1 MTMQAE
7 ILDYRHTTEWDLEK
21 FFLDES
27 FKQNIQEKF
36 PLIFASMSSRHI
48 DSVEKSWK
56 DFMTGRKWS
65 RPNTLLDAFPSGFSR
80 RVGEYLNLT
89 GMSYIMNASCASTLY
104 ALNQA
109 SMISQSYNTPVVVVC
124 ADNLT
129 HPFELWRFKSLG
141 ALDNDT
147 GRPFDSSSKGFRM
160 GTGICMFLIKHPNV
174 KFNMPSKATITNFA
188 FYTNHEFT
196 NPGTSDNIVNNIT
209 GIDYS
214 NIDFYNAH
222 STGTPVGDIIEY
234 EYFSKTI
241 KGDVPIVS
249 YKGHIGHCVCAAGGM
264 EIALA
269 LDGKRDNILLANNI
283 VGDKVVNDDRIIT
296 TNTTFPYKYMLKA
309 SFGFGG
315 KNAIAKID
323 LY

>member
-1 MTMQAE
+1 MQAE

-21 FFLDES
+21 FLLDES

-36 PLIFASMSSRHI
+36 PLVFSSVSSLHA

-56 DFMTGRKWS
+56 DFTTGRKWS
-65 RPNTLLDAFPSGFSR
+65 RPNTLLDAFPGGFSR

-89 GMSYIMNASCASTLY
+89 GMSYIMNASCASALY

-109 SMISQSYNTPVVVVC
+109 SMISLSYNTPVVVVC
-124 ADNLT
+124 ADNLQ
-129 HPFELWRFKSLG
+129 HPYELWRFKSLG
-141 ALDNDT
+141 ALDNDS
-147 GRPFDSSSKGFRM
+147 GRPFDSSSKGFKM
-160 GTGICMFLIKHPNV
+160 GTGICMYLVKHPDV

-196 NPGTSDNIVNNIT
+196 NPGTSDNIINNIS

-222 STGTPVGDIIEY
+222 ATGTPVGDIIEY

-283 VGDKVVNDDRIIT
+283 IGDRIIDDDRIIT
-296 TNTTFPYKYMLKA
+296 QNMSFPYKHMLKA

-315 KNAIAKID
+315 KNIIAKID

>member
-7 ILDYRHTTEWDLEK
+7 ILDYRHTTQWDLEK
-21 FFLDES
+21 FFFDES
-27 FKQNIQEKF
+27 FTQNIQEKF
-36 PLIFASMSSRHI
+36 PLVFTSVSTRLP
-48 DSVEKSWK
+48 DSTEKSWK
-56 DFMTGRKWS
+56 DFNSGRKWS
-65 RPNTLLDAFPSGFSR
+65 RPNTLLDAFPAGFCR
-80 RVGEYLNLT
+80 RVSEYLKLT
-89 GMSYIMNASCASTLY
+89 GFGISINSSCASALY
-104 ALNQA
+104 ALHHG
-109 SMISQSYNTPVVVVC
+109 SLVSLSYNTPVIVVC
-124 ADNLT
+124 ADNLN

-147 GRPFDSSSKGFRM
+147 GRPFDSSSKGFKM
-160 GTGICMFLIKHPNV
+160 GTGICMFLIKHPDV

-188 FYTNHEFT
+188 FYTNNEFT
-196 NPGTSDNIVNNIT
+196 NPGSSDDLIKNIF
-209 GIDYS
+209 GIDYNS
-214 NIDFYNAH
+214 IDFYNAH

-283 VGDKVVNDDRIIT
+283 TGDKIVNDDRIIT
-296 TNTTFPYKYMLKA
+296 QNTSFPYKHMLKA

-315 KNAIAKID
+315 KNAIATID

>member
-7 ILDYRHTTEWDLEK
+7 ILDYRHTTEWDVEK
-21 FFLDES
+21 FFYDES
-27 FKQNIQEKF
+27 FTQNIQEKF
-36 PLIFASMSSRHI
+36 PLVFSSMSSRHS

-56 DFMTGRKWS
+56 DYNNGRKLS
-65 RPNTLLDAFPSGFSR
+65 RPNTLLDAFSGGFCR
-80 RVGEYLNLT
+80 RVGEYLNLS
-89 GMSYIMNASCASTLY
+89 GISFVVNASCAGALY
-104 ALNQA
+104 ALHQG
-109 SMISQSYNTPVVVVC
+109 SLISQAYNTPVVVVC
-124 ADNLT
+124 ADNLN

-147 GRPFDSSSKGFRM
+147 GRPFDKLSKGFKM
-160 GTGICMFLIKHPNV
+160 GKGICMFLIKHPSV
-174 KFNMPSKATITNFA
+174 KFNMPSKATITNFS
-188 FYTNHEFT
+188 FYSNHEFT
-196 NPGTSDNIVNNIT
+196 NPGSSDDIINNIT
-209 GIDYS
+209 GIDYK

-222 STGTPVGDIIEY
+222 ATGTPVGDIIEY
-234 EYFSKTI
+234 EYFNKTI

-249 YKGHIGHCVCAAGGM
+249 YKGHVGHCVSAAGGM

-283 VGDKVVNDDRIIT
+283 DGDKIINDDRIII
-296 TNTTFPYKYMLKA
+296 TNTSFPYKHMLKA

>member
-1 MTMQAE
+1 MQAE

-21 FFLDES
+21 FFYDES
-27 FKQNIQEKF
+27 FTQNIQEKF
-36 PLIFASMSSRHI
+36 PLVFSSMSSRMT
-48 DSVEKSWK
+48 DSTEKSWK
-56 DFMTGRKWS
+56 DFNSGRKHS
-65 RPNTLLDAFPSGFSR
+65 RPNTLLDAFPGGFSR
-80 RVGEYLNLT
+80 RTGEYLNLT
-89 GMSYIMNASCASTLY
+89 GISFIMNASCASALY
-104 ALNQA
+104 ALHQGA
-109 SMISQSYNTPVVVVC
+109 MISQAHNTPVIVVC
-124 ADNLT
+124 ADNLN

-147 GRPFDSSSKGFRM
+147 GRPFDDSSKGFRM
-160 GTGICMFLIKHPNV
+160 GTGICMYLIKHPDV

-188 FYTNHEFT
+188 FYTNNEFT
-196 NPGTSDNIVNNIT
+196 NPGTSDDIINNIS

-222 STGTPVGDIIEY
+222 ATGTPVGDIIEY

-249 YKGHIGHCVCAAGGM
+249 YKGHVGHCVCAAGGM

-269 LDGKRDNILLANNI
+269 LDGKRDNLLLSNNI
-283 VGDKVVNDDRIIT
+283 TGNKVINDDRIIT
-296 TNTTFPYKYMLKA
+296 ENTSFPYKHMLKA

-315 KNAIAKID
+315 KNAIATID

>member
-36 PLIFASMSSRHI
+36 PLVFSSVSSRYD

-56 DFMTGRKWS
+56 DFFTGRKWS
-65 RPNTLLDAFPSGFSR
+65 RPNTLLDAFPGGFSR

-89 GMSYIMNASCASTLY
+89 SMSYIVTASCASALY
-104 ALNQA
+104 ALHQA
-109 SMISQSYNTPVVVVC
+109 SLISQAHNTPVVVVC
-124 ADNLT
+124 ADNLQ

-141 ALDNDT
+141 ALNNET
-147 GRPFDSSSKGFRM
+147 GRPFDSSSKGFKM
-160 GTGICMFLIKHPNV
+160 GTGICMFLIKHPTV

-188 FYTNHEFT
+188 FYTNNEFT
-196 NPGTSDNIVNNIT
+196 NPGTSDDIINNIS
-209 GIDYS
+209 GIDYKG
-214 NIDFYNAH
+214 IDFYNAH
-222 STGTPVGDIIEY
+222 ATGTPVGDIVEY

-241 KGDVPIVS
+241 KDDVPIVS
-249 YKGHIGHCVCAAGGM
+249 YKGHVGHCVSAAGGM

-283 VGDKVVNDDRIIT
+283 TGDKIINDDRIIT
-296 TNTTFPYKYMLKA
+296 TNTSFPYKHMLKA

>member
-1 MTMQAE
+1 MQAE

-21 FFLDES
+21 FFYDES
-27 FKQNIQEKF
+27 FTQNIQEKF

-65 RPNTLLDAFPSGFSR
+65 RPNTLLDAFTSGFSR

-89 GMSYIMNASCASTLY
+89 GISISNLNASCASALY
-104 ALNQA
+104 ALHQGSLLSQA
-109 SMISQSYNTPVVVVC
+109 YNTPVVVVC

-141 ALDNDT
+141 ALDNET

-160 GTGICMFLIKHPNV
+160 GAGICMFLIKHPNV

-209 GIDYS
+209 GIDYKH
-214 NIDFYNAH
+214 IDFYNAH
-222 STGTPVGDIIEY
+222 ATGTPVGDIIEY
-234 EYFSKTI
+234 EYFNKTI

-249 YKGHIGHCVCAAGGM
+249 YKGHVGHCVSAAGGM

-283 VGDKVVNDDRIIT
+283 TGDKIINDDRIIT
-296 TNTTFPYKYMLKA
+296 ANTSFPYKHMLKA

>member
-1 MTMQAE
+1 
-7 ILDYRHTTEWDLEK
+7 
-21 FFLDES
+21 
-27 FKQNIQEKF
+27 
-36 PLIFASMSSRHI
+36 
-48 DSVEKSWK
+48 
-56 DFMTGRKWS
+56 
-65 RPNTLLDAFPSGFSR
+65 
-80 RVGEYLNLT
+80 
-89 GMSYIMNASCASTLY
+89 MSYIMNASCASALY

-109 SMISQSYNTPVVVVC
+109 SMISLSYNTPVVVVC
-124 ADNLT
+124 ADNLQ
-129 HPFELWRFKSLG
+129 HPYELWRFKSLG
-141 ALDNDT
+141 ALDNDS
-147 GRPFDSSSKGFRM
+147 GRPFDSSSKGFKM
-160 GTGICMFLIKHPNV
+160 GTGMCMFLIKHPDV

-196 NPGTSDNIVNNIT
+196 NPGTSDNIINNIS

-222 STGTPVGDIIEY
+222 ATGTPIGDIIEY

-241 KGDVPIVS
+241 KGNVPIVS

-264 EIALA
+264 EIALS

-283 VGDKVVNDDRIIT
+283 VGDKIINDDRIIT
-296 TNTTFPYKYMLKA
+296 QNTSFPYKHMLKA